1 MGKLT
6 GIIGVFALVVCA
18 PLAQADFVISYSF
31 DAGAT
36 TTQCAAS
43 INSTDPNTAAVCFDT
58 PPDTNIGHG
67 ITISNLSGSGSQAP
81 GISQQMNGT
90 IRVRNTGS
98 STVTLHVYLTD
109 QFFRT
114 PTTPPNIL
122 YISNLGFTDA
132 SGEGS
137 VRLKSCIDSSNSTSF
152 CVTPAAT
159 LTSPVK
165 TFPPTSDDDTQVTAL
180 TSLTTTP
187 YSLSQDI
194 TMVLKAGA
202 STNFITTQSLT
213 PVPEPASLI
222 LLGSGL
228 LGACFLLRRKMPSKR
243 V

>member
-1 MGKLT
+1 MAKLT
-6 GIIGVFALVVCA
+6 GMIGVFVLVVCA

-31 DAGAT
+31 DGGAT
-36 TTQCAAS
+36 TTQCAGS
-43 INSTDPNTAAVCFDT
+43 INSTGPNTAAVCFDT
-58 PPDTNIGHG
+58 PPATNLGRG
-67 ITISNLSGSGSQAP
+67 ITIFNLSGSGSQAH
-81 GISQQMNGT
+81 GVSQQMNGT
-90 IRVRNTGS
+90 ISVRNTGT
-98 STVTLHVYLTD
+98 STVTLDVYLTD
-109 QFFRT
+109 QFYGA

-122 YISNLGFTDA
+122 YISNLGFTNA
-132 SGEGS
+132 GGEGS
-137 VRLKSCIDSSNSTSF
+137 VRLKSCIDSANSTSF

-180 TSLTTTP
+180 TSLTITS

-243 V
+243 A